1 MNSHWKCT
9 CCDEYYKQGHEKITT
24 PKGNFAGYQHVE
36 AFLKGENA
44 RRLFKL
50 QAKKKKPKVKR
61 TPEQNAFDRAFYEND
76 IKTRKKA
83 AKVACHKYI
92 RTRDKNNGC
101 ICCDR
106 PLGKNFDAGHFLESG
121 NNSFLR
127 YHEDNIHAQSVH
139 CNQYKGGDSG
149 DYEANLRLKI
159 GDERVDWLKANKG
172 GVVKRTAV
180 DYKAIEVYFKEK
192 LKQLEKGL

>member
-1 MNSHWKCT
+1 MANSKWKCT
-9 CCDEYYKQGHEKITT
+9 CCGQYYDKDQQRIKT
-24 PKGNFAGYQHVE
+24 PKGSFAGYDHIQEFVKH
-36 AFLKGENA
+36 ENA
-44 RRLFKL
+44 KLLFRQQTKAIKDKKKVN
-50 QAKKKKPKVKR
+50 AKKKR
-61 TPEQNAFDRAFYEND
+61 EFYDND
-76 IKTRKKA
+76 IKTRKQG
-83 AKVACHKYI
+83 AKSACHKYI
-92 RTRDKNNGC
+92 RERDKNKGC

-106 PLGKNFDAGHFLESG
+106 PLGKSYDAGHFLESG

-159 GDERVDWLKANKG
+159 GDDKVDWLKANKG
-172 GVVKRTAV
+172 GVVKRTAE

-192 LKQLEKGL
+192 LKLLIKDQL